1 MSRLLRVSKCL
12 LIAAAL
18 LMAPVSVSAE
28 DVPSAFELVAENRYF
43 ALYIDSETTE
53 VLVQQKQTG
62 LVWSTNPL
70 DRKTAEKVARG
81 AAKNELEAQLIMH
94 YYTPED
100 LPKTIDNYSESI
112 VYGQFEIQR
121 IENGVRV
128 EYELGKK
135 WDDYAYIPV
144 FISKTRLDELLDRI
158 DDAADRTLIRSQ
170 YYLISVEPYDGPGV
184 WVDVHGFDFVKL
196 LGNSQIVSDDLPLST
211 AADKRKIA
219 NLVVNHVHEN
229 RADYERADQVL
240 PEDLEAV
247 RRQPTYVRKSPLRPW
262 DVPKLVEV
270 FKRIDYLPEERA
282 NDDIEYSLDP
292 PKPNQ
297 IVFAAAI
304 EYVLDGDCLVVRVPA
319 RDLRYPK
326 DVLDDQGLKVS
337 YRLHSIDILPYFGAA
352 GQNESGH
359 IFVPDGSGA
368 LIYLNNG
375 KTDRQPYQQPVYG
388 LDNALSIKMERRG
401 YDELVRLPVFGLATE
416 RRGHLA
422 LIEEGDTLARIRAD
436 VAGRVNS
443 YNSVSA
449 RINVLPTARAIVY
462 ANEYG
467 TADYLNVYQARSYH
481 GDVTIRYFLLSGADA
496 NYAGMARRYQAY
508 LVDRYGLSRLE
519 YTRGLPLYL
528 EVIGAVH
535 RERPV
540 FGIPRKVIEPLS
552 TFEETRLMAE
562 QLVGAGV
569 SDLRLRLSGWLAGG
583 LEHDYPAGV
592 RLEKKLGTADDLSA
606 LNAHLERL
614 GVSLF
619 ADVGFL
625 NVPERARGF
634 NVRRNASRFLTR
646 EIAKV
651 YRIDV
656 ATNYYEPQG
665 DLYSYVLSPAVLP
678 GLVDRFMQDLGRMG
692 IKGVSLRYMG
702 EQLNSDFRPNSDD
715 LVDRQQAKA
724 IVIDTVAKVS
734 GECCLMATGGF
745 AYLLPCTRH
754 ILKTPMESSGFSI
767 LDEDVP
773 FYQMVLRG
781 YADYTGEPMNLA
793 QDYEASI
800 LRTME
805 TGASLYYCGF
815 YADSSVVKHTDF
827 DHYHAS
833 GFRGFAEQAVLLYRE
848 INSLMGCTAGER
860 ITDHSILASGVHMTT
875 FESGVRIVVN
885 YTETPFDLGDE
896 RVEGRSYRILEE
908 HDRNE
913 ERQ

>member
-1 MSRLLRVSKCL
+1 MSRPVKASKWLCL
-12 LIAAAL
+12 AAVL
-18 LMAPVSVSAE
+18 LMATVIASAE
-28 DVPSAFELVAENRYF
+28 DVPSTFELVAENQYL
-43 ALYIDSETTE
+43 ALYIDPETTE
-53 VLVQQKQTG
+53 VLVQQAETG
-62 LVWSTNPL
+62 LIWSTNPL

-100 LPKTIDNYSESI
+100 LPKTIDNYTESI
-112 VYGQFEIQR
+112 VHGQFEIQP

-128 EYELGKK
+128 EYQLGKK

-144 FISKTRLDELLDRI
+144 FISQARLDELLDRI
-158 DDAADRTLIRSQ
+158 DNESDRQLIRSQ
-170 YYLISVEPYDGPGV
+170 YYLITIEPYDGPGV
-184 WVDVHGFDFVKL
+184 WADVHGFDFVKL
-196 LGNSQIVSDDLPLST
+196 LGNSRIVSDDIPLST

-219 NLVVNHVHEN
+219 NLVVNSVHEN
-229 RADYERADQVL
+229 RADYDRADQVQ

-262 DVPKLVEV
+262 DVPKIVEV
-270 FKRIDYLPEERA
+270 FKRIDYLPDERA

-297 IVFAAAI
+297 IVFGAAF
-304 EYVLDGDCLVVRVPA
+304 EHVLDGDCLVVRVPA
-319 RDLRYPK
+319 KDLRYPK
-326 DVLDDQGLKVS
+326 DILDDQGLKVS

-352 GQNESGH
+352 GLNESGH

-375 KTDRQPYQQPVYG
+375 KTDRQPYNQPVYG
-388 LDNALSIKMERRG
+388 LDNSLTIKMERRG
-401 YDELVRLPVFGLATE
+401 YDELVRLPVFGLATQE
-416 RRGHLA
+416 RSHLA
-422 LIEEGDTLARIRAD
+422 LIEDGDTLARIRAD
-436 VAGRVNS
+436 IAGRTNS

-449 RINVLPTARAIVY
+449 RINVLPTGRAVVY

-467 TADYLNVYQARSYH
+467 TADYLNVYQARSYE
-481 GDVTIRYFLLSGADA
+481 GDITIRYFLLSGTDA

-540 FGIPRKVIEPLS
+540 LGIPRKVIEPLS

-562 QLVGAGV
+562 ELVGTGV

-592 RLEKKLGTADDLSA
+592 NVEKKLGTVDDLST

-614 GVSLF
+614 GASLF

-625 NVPERARGF
+625 NVPERAPGF
-634 NVRRNASRFLTR
+634 SVRRNASRFLTR
-646 EIAKV
+646 ETARV
-651 YRIDV
+651 YKIDV
-656 ATNYYEPQG
+656 ATNYYEPES

-678 GLVDRFMQDLGRMG
+678 GLVDRFIQDLPRTGV
-692 IKGVSLRYMG
+692 KGVSLRYMG
-702 EQLNSDFRPNSDD
+702 EQLNSDFRPDPED
-715 LVDRQQAKA
+715 LIDRQQAKA
-724 IVIDTVAKVS
+724 IVIHTVAKMS
-734 GECCLMATGGF
+734 GEWDLMVTGGF
-745 AYLLPCTRH
+745 AYLLPYTRH
-754 ILKTPMESSGFSI
+754 ILNAPMASSGLSI

-793 QDYEASI
+793 QDYEASL
-800 LRTME
+800 LRTIE

-815 YADSSVVKHTDF
+815 YAGSSVIKHTDF

-833 GFRGFAEQAVLLYRE
+833 GFSGLADRAVALHEE
-848 INSLMGCTAGER
+848 INSLLGTTAGER
-860 ITDHSILASGVHMTT
+860 IADHSILAPGVHMTT
-875 FESGVRIVVN
+875 FESGVRVVVN
-885 YTETPFDLGDE
+885 YTDAAFDLGDK
-896 RVEGRSYRILEE
+896 RIEGRGYRVLEE
-908 HDRNE
+908 YDRDE
-913 ERQ
+913 D